1 MAAVAEL
8 GLRAAFARAGYTQE
22 SLARALHV
30 GEPVDA
36 GAARANAPR
45 LGASPLGTLVRLFLI
60 GETLPRAVVAGALDA
75 AAAVGLGLLEGADE
89 LAALFALD
97 EWQGCYLA
105 HDHDAQVES
114 DHVTGISN
122 ATRTLAALTPR
133 QHVRRALDVGTGCGS
148 QALLAAR
155 HADQVVATD
164 VTERAL
170 RVARL
175 NLELNDVRN
184 VELREGSLFEPVAGE
199 RFDLIV
205 SNPPF
210 VVSPDTDVIFRDAG
224 LEGDEISRLVAR
236 GAAEQLEP
244 GGHAAMLI
252 CWAHG
257 AEDDWRERVGA
268 WLEGTGCDAWVV
280 RYVSEDPLEYALKW
294 AAEAVTARWTAY
306 YEAASIGMLTT
317 GGLVLRKR
325 EDGGAGRLVTADAET
340 GPTGSASDQIA
351 RVFAA
356 LDFGGDLREER
367 LRLAPHVLDEQ
378 LAWVDGAYR
387 HVRLA
392 IRLDDGAGVEVPVD
406 PAALPALFALDGSK
420 PVGELPGADAA
431 LATIRRLFEAGFV
444 GRV

>member
-75 AAAVGLGLLEGADE
+75 GAAVGLGLLEGADE
-89 LAALFALD
+89 RTALFALD

-294 AAEAVTARWTAY
+294 AAETVTARWTAY

>member
-30 GEPVDA
+30 GAPVDA

-60 GETLPRAVVAGALDA
+60 GETLPRAVVAGALDVG
-75 AAAVGLGLLEGADE
+75 AAVGLGLLEGADE

>member
-75 AAAVGLGLLEGADE
+75 GAAVGLGLLEGADE
-89 LAALFALD
+89 LAARFALD

>member
-75 AAAVGLGLLEGADE
+75 GAAVGLGLLEGADE